1 MRLGIRE
8 GIMMSKER
16 LEEINNFSSLPLKK
30 RISLTK
36 ESIKKE
42 LKANDY
48 HMPKNINI
56 NTQYLLEIIE
66 QAERVEELETTVDFY
81 QSALRDADRR
91 VQELEKRIKEL
102 EYASKYNRKL
112 NEFLLKRKLP
122 PNTLGRHVVEVVMDY
137 VEELEQQN
145 KRYREALSI
154 ISANLPLDERKHY
167 VYIARKALEGEE

>member
-1 MRLGIRE
+1 
-8 GIMMSKER
+8 MSER

-66 QAERVEELETTVDFY
+66 QAERVEELE
-81 QSALRDADRR
+81 
-91 VQELEKRIKEL
+91 
-102 EYASKYNRKL
+102 
-112 NEFLLKRKLP
+112 
-122 PNTLGRHVVEVVMDY
+122 
-137 VEELEQQN
+137 EQNQ
-145 KRYREALSI
+145 RYREALEEI
-154 ISANLPLDERKHY
+154 RGLYPLRNVGYQVSEIKKI
-167 VYIARKALEGEE
+167 VIKALEGKE

>member
-1 MRLGIRE
+1 
-8 GIMMSKER
+8 MSKER

-66 QAERVEELETTVDFY
+66 QAERV
-81 QSALRDADRR
+81 
-91 VQELEKRIKEL
+91 QELEQEL
-102 EYASKYNRKL
+102 H
-112 NEFLLKRKLP
+112 FCQVTKLP
-122 PNTLGRHVVEVVMDY
+122 MDSVEKYTDD
-137 VEELEQQN
+137 LKKQN
-145 KRYREALSI
+145 KRYREALEEMTIYAENLQKEISI
-154 ISANLPLDERKHY
+154 LKNRKY
-167 VYIARKALEGEE
+167 GS